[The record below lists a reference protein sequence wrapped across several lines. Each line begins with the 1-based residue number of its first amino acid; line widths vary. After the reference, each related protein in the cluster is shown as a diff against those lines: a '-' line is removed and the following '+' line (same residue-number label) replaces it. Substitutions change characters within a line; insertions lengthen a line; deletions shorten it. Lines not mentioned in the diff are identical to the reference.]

1 MDEFR
6 LFIAGLLLCNSIP
19 HVVSGLCGMPFPTP
33 FSERPTI
40 ARSSPVVNFLW
51 GTGNLF
57 AATLILL
64 KRLVLEEYSSG
75 LLAFA
80 VGFVVAGVFLSLHF
94 ENAQKN
100 GRDT

>member
-19 HVVSGLCGMPFPTP
+19 HLVSGLCGMPFPTP
-33 FSERPTI
+33 FSDRPTI
-40 ARSSPVVNFLW
+40 AKSSPVVNFLW

-57 AATLILL
+57 VAIFILL
-64 KRLVLEEYSSG
+64 KRLVVAEYSTG

-80 VGFVVAGVFLSLHF
+80 VGFIVAGVLLSLHF
-94 ENAQKN
+94 EKAQKN
-100 GRDT
+100 VPDT